1 MRACPFEDEERGLNS
16 VDQKPVWLDV
26 AFSMVVPFTGEC
38 MVLVLGRQ
46 WCLGLKQVY
55 DGADD
60 LAREFSFE
68 KLAAI
73 VVPVIGTIVDMNN
86 ELGLFQKSSPPVKP

>member
-1 MRACPFEDEERGLNS
+1 MRACPFEDEERGVNS

-26 AFSMVVPFTGEC
+26 AFSMVVPFAGEC

-55 DGADD
+55 DGF
-60 LAREFSFE
+60 EFVNIVAPFFCKLEVFE
-68 KLAAI
+68 KTAGGFEEKHA
-73 VVPVIGTIVDMNN
+73 
-86 ELGLFQKSSPPVKP
+86 

>member
-26 AFSMVVPFTGEC
+26 AFSMVVPFAGEC

-46 WCLGLKQVY
+46 WCLGLKKIN
-55 DGADD
+55 DGFESVEIVAPFFGK
-60 LAREFSFE
+60 LEVFE
-68 KLAAI
+68 KTA
-73 VVPVIGTIVDMNN
+73 GGFDG
-86 ELGLFQKSSPPVKP
+86 EQG